1 MFYWIVGILVTA
13 VAFYFLNREIYF
25 YEATHLGTPIQSWLY
40 DGWAAKYDKGKLES
54 LARDAEML
62 ARPVLDFIMI
72 VPAPLI
78 LDLATGTGRLPLAL
92 LREPEFKGSVIAV
105 DVSTGMLNEA
115 AKKLSAYPG
124 RFTLVHKLTYPL
136 PFPDDTFDVVSCME
150 ALEVMPKMETPLAE
164 LCRILRPGGMLI
176 SSRATDASGRSAKV
190 RSVEVFKT
198 MLQEIGF
205 EQVEIIP
212 WWRWFD
218 RVTARKPGE
227 FSPAGSR
234 SIPDMLVCQS
244 CQATH
249 FEIVPAVG
257 LKCVKCGNKIH
268 QNADGVLL
276 L

>member
-13 VAFYFLNREIYF
+13 VALYFLNREIYF

-40 DGWAAKYDKGKLES
+40 DGWAAKYDKGKQES

-62 ARPVLDFIMI
+62 ARPVLDFIMA

-92 LREPEFKGSVIAV
+92 LREPEFKGNVIAV
-105 DVSTGMLNEA
+105 DVSVGMLNES
-115 AKKLSAYPG
+115 AKKLSAYHG
-124 RFTLVHKLTYPL
+124 RYTLVHKLNYPL
-136 PFPDDTFDVVSCME
+136 PFPDGTFDVVSCME

-227 FSPAGSR
+227 FLPAGNR
-234 SIPDMLVCQS
+234 SIPDMLVCEN

-249 FEIVPAVG
+249 FEIVPGAG